1 LIILQYV
8 NNEQRDGLRLTG
20 MLKKYIQRVNSR
32 IAYKLTIW
40 VIILGSLITLLATGI
55 QLYLQYRHDLG
66 GIEDYFNSIS
76 SMQLKGISQSVWI
89 MDDAQILLQL
99 DGLIK
104 GEDITYAAV
113 LMDAIPRWES
123 GQYDDGRLISFS
135 YPLLYSHKKAVENIG
150 ELQIVAD
157 LNGIYQRLWRQVVI
171 LLLTNAFKT
180 FLFAGL
186 ILIFFQYSVTRH
198 LEKLASHVVHM
209 DFRKKVNPLDLGRKT
224 SHVHDEFSQVVAMLN
239 IMQRR
244 GYHTFNALEK
254 SENRLRHFL
263 NSTEEGIFGI
273 DLARNFTF
281 ANTTCL
287 EKLGYEKMI
296 QLIGKN
302 IHKIVPS
309 ENGSGDDGADCL
321 IARSIEEERTMMSDE
336 RKLIL
341 SDGTPFFASIRSYPI
356 ISGDKCTGAL
366 VFFND
371 ISEQRE
377 LLREKNLLN
386 QVVRQ
391 LPVMI
396 IVSDEKGN
404 VEYVNPG
411 FEEISGYTLSEVF
424 GKKPHFLGEYGNNK
438 NIFKEIRETVSQ
450 GKKWQGRFNHK
461 TKSGT
466 YLFLDTVVSP
476 VFDNSGNILNL
487 IAVCLDVTQKIE
499 LQNQLNNAQKMEAV
513 GRLSASFA
521 HEFGNP
527 LMGVRSVIDDIRKRT
542 LLNKEDRRLLDLAYG
557 ECDRMKVLIRN
568 FQQFHR
574 NVSVEKE
581 MFDLH
586 EILDNVLFFYKKH
599 LENNDVKLLKNYH
612 EELPLIFVKRDQIA
626 QVFLNLIINAVD
638 AMSHTGGTLSITT
651 DVEDEFVKIKMTDS
665 GMGISDEEKELIF
678 EPFFTTKPEVE
689 GTGLGLSVSYGIV
702 ASHGGDIKVQSNA
715 LEGTTFTVYLP
726 L

>member
-1 LIILQYV
+1 
-8 NNEQRDGLRLTG
+8 
-20 MLKKYIQRVNSR
+20 MLKKYIQIVNSR

-40 VIILGSLITLLATGI
+40 VILLGSLITLLATGI
-55 QLYLQYRHDLG
+55 QLYIDYRHDLG

-76 SMQLKGISQSVWI
+76 SMQLEGISQSVWI
-89 MDDAQILLQL
+89 MDDAQVLLQL

-104 GEDITYAAV
+104 GEDITYAAI
-113 LMDAIPRWES
+113 LMDGKPRWES
-123 GQYDDGRLISFS
+123 GYYDEGRLLSFR
-135 YPLLYSHKKAVENIG
+135 YPLLYSHKNAVENIG

-157 LNGIYQRLWRQVVI
+157 LNGIYKRLWRQVII
-171 LLLTNAFKT
+171 LLFTNAFKT

-186 ILIFFQYSVTRH
+186 ILILFQYSVTRH

-209 DFRKKVNPLDLGRKT
+209 DFRKKLNPLDLGRKT

-263 NSTEEGIFGI
+263 NSTEEGIFGL
-273 DLARNFTF
+273 DLNRNFTF

-309 ENGSGDDGADCL
+309 EEEGELEDGTAECL
-321 IARSIEEERTMMSDE
+321 IRGSMQEKRTMITDE
-336 RKLIL
+336 GRLIL
-341 SDGTPFFASIRSYPI
+341 NDGTSFFASIRSYPI
-356 ISGDKCTGAL
+356 FSDDKCTGAL

-371 ISEQRE
+371 ITEQRE
-377 LLREKNLLN
+377 LLREKNLLS

-404 VEYVNPG
+404 IEYVNPG
-411 FEEISGYTLSEVF
+411 FEEISGYALSEVV
-424 GKKPHFLGEYGNNK
+424 GKKPHFLGEYIENRNN
-438 NIFKEIRETVSQ
+438 FREIRQSVAK
-450 GKKWQGRFNHK
+450 GRNWQGRFNHK
-461 TKSGT
+461 TKDGSFL
-466 YLFLDTVVSP
+466 YLDTVVSP
-476 VFDNSGNILNL
+476 VCDNSNKIVNI

-527 LMGVRSVIDDIRKRT
+527 LMGVRSVIDDIRKRSFINT
-542 LLNKEDRRLLDLAYG
+542 EDRRLLDLAHG

-574 NVSVEKE
+574 NVSTEKE
-581 MFDLH
+581 MYDVN

-599 LENNDVKLLKNYH
+599 LENNDVKLEKDYYEN
-612 EELPLIFVKRDQIA
+612 LPKILVKRDQIA
-626 QVFLNLIINAVD
+626 QVFLNLVINAVD
-638 AMSHTGGTLSITT
+638 AMSYTGGTLSISTGVIENT
-651 DVEDEFVKIKMTDS
+651 IVIKVKDS
-665 GMGISDEEKELIF
+665 GMGISEEEKELIF

-702 ASHGGDIKVQSNA
+702 ANHGGDIQVQSNA
-715 LEGTTFTVYLP
+715 IKGTTFTVTLP
-726 L
+726 I